1 MSAIRNL
8 RFIGIAEGISFLVLL
23 LIAMPLKYF
32 FGIPIAVKVVGWM
45 HGVLF
50 ILYILVVLLA
60 IKAMDWSFF
69 GVIIALAASLIPF
82 GTFVLDKSWK
92 RREEV
97 MKETST
103 SRELH
108 H

>member
-32 FGIPIAVKVVGWM
+32 FGIPMAVKVVGWM

-50 ILYILVVLLA
+50 VLYILVVLLA
-60 IKAMDWSFF
+60 IKSMDWGFF
-69 GVIIALAASLIPF
+69 GVIIALVASLIPF
-82 GTFVLDKSWK
+82 GTFILDKSWK
-92 RREEV
+92 RKEEAL
-97 MKETST
+97 KTST
-103 SRELH
+103 SRDLLH
-108 H
+108 

>member
-60 IKAMDWSFF
+60 IKAMDWGFF
-69 GVIIALAASLIPF
+69 GVIIALAASLIPL
-82 GTFVLDKSWK
+82 GTFVLDRSWK

-97 MKETST
+97 VRQTPAS
-103 SRELH
+103 
-108 H
+108 